1 MINVPNINV
10 FGFLLYNDF
19 APFLLI
25 VGVILLIAMIGAI
38 ILTKRN
44 YIESEQKRN
53 FIDQQVTRN
62 FENAVFFVN
71 EKKIYKK

>member
-25 VGVILLIAMIGAI
+25 VGVIFGAVCYSQKDAVRELL
-38 ILTKRN
+38 
-44 YIESEQKRN
+44 
-53 FIDQQVTRN
+53 
-62 FENAVFFVN
+62 
-71 EKKIYKK
+71 KIQSNI